1 MTTSL
6 LARDFS
12 AITKRLCA
20 AVMLAGALAA
30 AAQQQP
36 VPAAA
41 PANTNAPAALAT
53 APGVTTPATSAA
65 PAGKAVDL
73 ADELRWLKAERMI
86 ITSVSKRPEVLFEA
100 PAAVAVITNDDI
112 RRSGARSFPE
122 ALRLVPG
129 MSVAQADANT
139 WAVSARGNNNIFADK
154 MLVLIDGRMI
164 FQPVFNGVFWNVQN
178 YVLEDIERIEVIR
191 GPGGTLWG
199 ANAVNGVI
207 NIITKEAK
215 ETPGVFVNAGGGTME
230 RGFFSA
236 RYGAKVGEDAF
247 ARGYFNFR
255 DRAPREGG
263 NDSSTM
269 YQGGF
274 RTDWKITDVARLTLQ
289 GDGYAERHDNRLAIP
304 NFVGPNFFP
313 LTDQTYRN
321 YGGNILSR
329 YTREFGPES
338 ELQIQAYYDRN
349 DRHELGVVARQDIL
363 DFDVQ
368 HRFPLGER
376 QTVVAG
382 AGYRYFP
389 DVQPNNAVFTYD
401 RRKLNSQLFSAF
413 LQDEIGFFDDRV
425 KLTLGTKLE
434 RNDRTGFEVQPNARL
449 AWQPTKRQTVWG
461 AVSRAIQMPGRSIT
475 DIRSAVALGL
485 QPVPVGDLNGD
496 GTLDYLFFR
505 GGPAANPKAETL
517 LAYELG
523 YRIEVTDR
531 LSFDTAAFYN
541 EYRNVV
547 AGSVGAPF
555 AEVNQNLHLV
565 IPINAVH
572 IGSRNTYG
580 FEIGA
585 KWQAADWWRL
595 SAGYSQLQVEVDA
608 YLQAGRDPVNQVSL
622 RSSMDL
628 PGNLEFDLMSR
639 YVDVLPAAAPG
650 GPRVNPYFSLDARLG
665 WKAGKNVE
673 LALVGQNLI
682 SARHTE
688 FSPEIAVV
696 SQTTPVPRSVYA
708 TISLRF

>member
-1 MTTSL
+1 MN
-6 LARDFS
+6 AQ
-12 AITKRLCA
+12 RLIQWQCA
-20 AVMLAGALAA
+20 G
-30 AAQQQP
+30 P
-36 VPAAA
+36 V
-41 PANTNAPAALAT
+41 
-53 APGVTTPATSAA
+53 
-65 PAGKAVDL
+65 GKAVDL

-112 RRSGARSFPE
+112 RRSGARTFPE

-139 WAVSARGNNNIFADK
+139 WAVSARGNNNLFADK
-154 MLVLIDGRMI
+154 MLVLIDGRTI

-215 ETPGVFVNAGGGTME
+215 ETPGVFVNAGGGTVQ

-247 ARGYFNFR
+247 ARGYFNFY
-255 DRAPREGG
+255 DRASREGG

-269 YQGGF
+269 TQAGF

-289 GDGYAERHDNRLAIP
+289 GDAYAERHDNRLAIP

-338 ELQIQAYYDRN
+338 QLQIQAYYDRN
-349 DRHELGVVARQDIL
+349 DRHELGIVARQDIL

-389 DVQPNNAVFTYD
+389 DVQPNNALFTYD
-401 RRKLNSQLFSAF
+401 RRELNSQLFSAF

-434 RNDRTGFEVQPNARL
+434 RNDRTRFEVQPNARL
-449 AWQPTKRQTVWG
+449 AWQPNKRHTLWG

-475 DIRSAVALGL
+475 DIRGRLALGL

-496 GTLDYLFFR
+496 GTIDHLFFR

-547 AGSVGAPF
+547 AGSAGAPF
-555 AEVNQNLHLV
+555 AEVNQNFHLV

-572 IGSRNTYG
+572 VGSRNTYG
-580 FEIGA
+580 FEIAA

-608 YLQAGRDPVNQVSL
+608 FLQAGRDPVNQVSL

-628 PGNLEFDLMSR
+628 PGNLEFDVMSR

-665 WKAGKNVE
+665 WKASKNVE

-696 SQTTPVPRSVYA
+696 SQTTQVPRSVYA

>member
-1 MTTSL
+1 MTTL
-6 LARDFS
+6 TVATNFS
-12 AITKRLCA
+12 ATTRRLCA

-30 AAQQQP
+30 SGQQSP
-36 VPAAA
+36 APAAA
-41 PANTNAPAALAT
+41 PANTNAAPAAAT
-53 APGVTTPATSAA
+53 PAVATPATPAA
-65 PAGKAVDL
+65 PDGKKFDL

-129 MSVAQADANT
+129 MSVAQADANS

-154 MLVLIDGRMI
+154 MLVLVDGRTI
-164 FQPVFNGVFWNVQN
+164 FQPVFNGVFWNVQD

-255 DRAPREGG
+255 ERAPREGG
-263 NDSSTM
+263 HDSSTM
-269 YQGGF
+269 VQGGF
-274 RTDWKITDVARLTLQ
+274 RTDWKVTDVARLTLQ
-289 GDGYAERHDNRLAIP
+289 GDAYAERHDNRLAIP

-349 DRHELGVVARQDIL
+349 DRHELGIVARQDIL
-363 DFDVQ
+363 DFDIQ

-389 DVQPNNAVFTYD
+389 DVQPDNAVFIYD
-401 RRKLNSQLFSAF
+401 RRELNSQLFSAF
-413 LQDEIGFFDDRV
+413 LQDEIGFFDDHV
-425 KLTLGTKLE
+425 KLTLGSKVE
-434 RNDRTGFEVQPNARL
+434 HNDRTGFEVQPNARL
-449 AWQPTKRQTVWG
+449 VWQPTKKQTIWG

-475 DIRSAVALGL
+475 DIRERVALGL
-485 QPVPVGDLNGD
+485 QPMPVGDLNGD
-496 GTLDYLFFR
+496 GSVDYLFFR
-505 GGPAANPKAETL
+505 GGPAANPKSETL

-523 YRIEVTDR
+523 YRLEVTDR

-547 AGSVGAPF
+547 AGRVGAPF
-555 AEVNQNLHLV
+555 PEFNQNFHLV
-565 IPINAVH
+565 LPINAVN
-572 IGSRNTYG
+572 IGSRQTYG
-580 FEIGA
+580 FEVSA

-608 YLQAGRDPVNQVSL
+608 YLQAGRDPVNQVAL

-628 PGNLEFDLMSR
+628 PGNLELDIMSR
-639 YVDVLPAAAPG
+639 YVDVLPPAAPG
-650 GPRVNPYFSLDARLG
+650 GPRVNPYFSMDARLG
-665 WKAGKNVE
+665 WKASKNVE
-673 LALVGQNLI
+673 FALVGQNLL

-688 FSPEIAVV
+688 FSPEIAVI
-696 SQTTPVPRSVYA
+696 SQTTQVPRSVYA